1 MYPKRQRGIQ
11 RNRFYK
17 WLRVYQDVALK
28 TALYI
33 IFLHD
38 ITLLYLSAEILQIS
52 PSVVFSPCC
61 QSRQINILQWHCL
74 CADFQNFKSCLQRKT
89 QATFIRI
96 NATFLL
102 LFSHVIPCGNI
113 HFHLFYDNKL
123 GSLCEVLQE
132 RKKHIGTR
140 PGSKL
145 GPALWMGALPAELFG
160 SSDQTSLTI
169 SNSYVIHFVF
179 KNEHLCQFNYAP

>member
-1 MYPKRQRGIQ
+1 MI
-11 RNRFYK
+11 
-17 WLRVYQDVALK
+17 
-28 TALYI
+28 T
-33 IFLHD
+33 

-52 PSVVFSPCC
+52 SCVVFSPCC
-61 QSRQINILQWHCL
+61 QSRQIHILHWHCL
-74 CADFQNFKSCLQRKT
+74 CADFENFKSCLQRKT

-145 GPALWMGALPAELFG
+145 GPAQF
-160 SSDQTSLTI
+160 SLDGCFT
-169 SNSYVIHFVF
+169 
-179 KNEHLCQFNYAP
+179 C